1 MEDADSCSS
10 RAVDSWPTHNRKQRQ
25 KVVEIYEEVRRR
37 LKSWDN
43 EEAMRPG
50 FDDELWAHFSR
61 LPTRYALDVNVERAE
76 DVLTHKRL
84 LQLAHDP
91 ATRPALEVRLVQV
104 HPISGGIHGDSD
116 PSNPLKKVDAQ
127 SHYHTSQRST
137 HPPSTFGLLPNM
149 KVLVEAKNS
158 HVQDGEGDVDANL
171 RFWRLMH
178 EVIISTNDKPKLL
191 SQVAFWLTSLL
202 SDIGLNIQEAHAFS
216 TTDGYSLD
224 VFVVEGWAHE
234 LFDLFTSRKLQET
247 EQLRNVLLKEIQ
259 MIEKQPWSEFQL
271 ISPGREQGHPE
282 KQLIPSHINLTI
294 DGADVW
300 EIDATLLK
308 FENKI
313 ASGSYGD
320 LYKGTFCSQD
330 VAIKVLKTQ
339 HLNEDMWR
347 EFSQEVYIMRKV
359 RHKNIVQFIGAC
371 TRPPSLCIVTEFMF
385 GGSVYDFLHK
395 QKGSF
400 KLPSLLKVAI
410 DVSKGM
416 NYLHQNDIIHRDL
429 KAANI
434 LMDENKV
441 VKVADFGVARVQA
454 QSGVMTAETGTYRW
468 MAPEVIEHKPYDH
481 KADVFSFGIVLW
493 ELLTGKLPYE
503 HLTPLQAAVGV
514 VQKGLRPTIPSHT
527 YPSLVKLIKRCWHQ
541 EPSLRPEFT
550 EIMEILQQIASKVVE
565 KKREILEGRGK
576 RQKEKSI

>member
-1 MEDADSCSS
+1 MG
-10 RAVDSWPTHNRKQRQ
+10 
-25 KVVEIYEEVRRR
+25 
-37 LKSWDN
+37 L
-43 EEAMRPG
+43 M
-50 FDDELWAHFSR
+50 
-61 LPTRYALDVNVERAE
+61 
-76 DVLTHKRL
+76 
-84 LQLAHDP
+84 
-91 ATRPALEVRLVQV
+91 
-104 HPISGGIHGDSD
+104 SG
-116 PSNPLKKVDAQ
+116 
-127 SHYHTSQRST
+127 
-137 HPPSTFGLLPNM
+137 
-149 KVLVEAKNS
+149 
-158 HVQDGEGDVDANL
+158 
-171 RFWRLMH
+171 
-178 EVIISTNDKPKLL
+178 KL
-191 SQVAFWLTSLL
+191 
-202 SDIGLNIQEAHAFS
+202 
-216 TTDGYSLD
+216 
-224 VFVVEGWAHE
+224 
-234 LFDLFTSRKLQET
+234 
-247 EQLRNVLLKEIQ
+247 
-259 MIEKQPWSEFQL
+259 
-271 ISPGREQGHPE
+271 
-282 KQLIPSHINLTI
+282 
-294 DGADVW
+294 
-300 EIDATLLK
+300 DATLLK

-330 VAIKVLKTQ
+330 VAIKVLRTQ

-400 KLPSLLKVAI
+400 KLPSLL
-410 DVSKGM
+410 
-416 NYLHQNDIIHRDL
+416 
-429 KAANI
+429 
-434 LMDENKV
+434 KV

>member
-1 MEDADSCSS
+1 M
-10 RAVDSWPTHNRKQRQ
+10 
-25 KVVEIYEEVRRR
+25 
-37 LKSWDN
+37 
-43 EEAMRPG
+43 
-50 FDDELWAHFSR
+50 
-61 LPTRYALDVNVERAE
+61 
-76 DVLTHKRL
+76 
-84 LQLAHDP
+84 
-91 ATRPALEVRLVQV
+91 
-104 HPISGGIHGDSD
+104 
-116 PSNPLKKVDAQ
+116 
-127 SHYHTSQRST
+127 
-137 HPPSTFGLLPNM
+137 
-149 KVLVEAKNS
+149 
-158 HVQDGEGDVDANL
+158 
-171 RFWRLMH
+171 
-178 EVIISTNDKPKLL
+178 TNFLIFL
-191 SQVAFWLTSLL
+191 FLHQ
-202 SDIGLNIQEAHAFS
+202 
-216 TTDGYSLD
+216 
-224 VFVVEGWAHE
+224 

-259 MIEKQPWSEFQL
+259 MIEADATILFFMVETAPGLAFEGTRLQICLASQLIEGKGPFGAETHGLADSECVLQKQPWSEFQL

-330 VAIKVLKTQ
+330 VAIKVLKT

-468 MAPEVIEHKPYDH
+468 MAPEVCVPQNHFRYWMSYFVQLHFLTFFDALKVIEHKPYDH

-576 RQKEKSI
+576 RQKEKSM